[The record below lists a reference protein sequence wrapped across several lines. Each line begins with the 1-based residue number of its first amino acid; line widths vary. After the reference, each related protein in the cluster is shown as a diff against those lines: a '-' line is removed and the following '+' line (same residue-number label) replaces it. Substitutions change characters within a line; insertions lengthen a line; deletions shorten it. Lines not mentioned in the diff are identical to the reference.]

1 MKDLQHEVNF
11 VMDSLKNYLMDSPVL
26 LAVFAVSLT
35 ILLGLYLTRPPA
47 TLASQPKAPDTKPL
61 LVCLP
66 APETTC
72 AVCFEE
78 PKGRILRCS
87 NCKNQF
93 YCVCVTRMPAT
104 WFSTNQ

>member
-1 MKDLQHEVNF
+1 MKNLQHYLKF
-11 VMDSLKNYLMDSPVL
+11 VMDSLKDYLADSPVL

-35 ILLGLYLTRPPA
+35 ILLGLYLTRSPA
-47 TLASQPKAPDTKPL
+47 TPASQTKAPDTKPL
-61 LVCLP
+61 LVRLP
-66 APETTC
+66 AAEATC

-93 YCVCVTRMPAT
+93 YCVCATRMPAT
-104 WFSTNQ
+104 WFSANQ